1 MALVRKKNRILRVND
16 NAVDVYLK
24 RGYDQ
29 IDNDG
34 NVINHATGG
43 KMVSLAE
50 FNKLKAENEQLKVKL
65 AELGETVEQEE
76 NDLEKL
82 TNDELKAKLDELGI
96 EYGNRDTKE
105 TLIKLLKDA
114 K

>member
-1 MALVRKKNRILRVND
+1 MAFVKRGNRVLNVND

-34 NVINHATGG
+34 NVIKHATGG
-43 KMVSLAE
+43 KKVSLAE
-50 FNKLKAENEQLKVKL
+50 YNKLKAENEQLKAKL
-65 AELGETVEQEE
+65 DGLGETVEQDD